1 MIKCIA
7 IDDEPL
13 ALEQLTGYIKRTPD
27 MLLLK
32 ACHSAVEAREIAESG
47 EADAMFVDINMPDL
61 NGLDFVRSL
70 TTPPMVVFTTAYS
83 EYAIDGFRVN
93 AVDYLLKPFS
103 YADFLTAVEKLCHR
117 LATQHA
123 ATAISAVDTDDSL
136 FLKTDYKIVRIKIGD
151 IRHIEAM
158 SEYLR
163 IYLDSRKSPLVILLS
178 MKKMEERLPKS
189 WFMRVH
195 RSFIINLKRI
205 IEVRKGR
212 IIIEGEKDGD
222 CVEVPIGDNYKDTLM
237 DYINTKFINK

>member
-13 ALEQLTGYIKRTPD
+13 ALGQITSYIKRTPD
-27 MLLLK
+27 MLLVK
-32 ACHSAVEAREIAESG
+32 ACHSATEARELAESG
-47 EADAMFVDINMPDL
+47 EIDAMFVDINMPDIS
-61 NGLDFVRSL
+61 GLDFVKSL
-70 TTPPMVVFTTAYS
+70 SSPPLTVFTTAYS
-83 EYAIDGFRVN
+83 EYAVEGFKVS
-93 AVDYLLKPFS
+93 AVDYLLKPFG
-103 YADFLTAVEKLCHR
+103 YAEFMAAIEKLCQR
-117 LATQHA
+117 LAIQHA
-123 ATAISAVDTDDSL
+123 ATAVSAVDTDDSL

-163 IYLDSRKSPLVILLS
+163 IHLDSRKSPLTILLS
-178 MKKMEERLPKS
+178 MKKMEEQLPKS

-212 IIIEGEKDGD
+212 IIIDGEKDGE
-222 CVEVPIGDNYKDTLM
+222 CVEVPLGDNYKDSLM
-237 DYINTKFINK
+237 DYINKKFINK

>member
-1 MIKCIA
+1 MAQLKQTNTGSGIRLVVQQYVLPFILITSLFFLWGGARA
-7 IDDEPL
+7 I
-13 ALEQLTGYIKRTPD
+13 
-27 MLLLK
+27 
-32 ACHSAVEAREIAESG
+32 
-47 EADAMFVDINMPDL
+47 
-61 NGLDFVRSL
+61 LDV
-70 TTPPMVVFTTAYS
+70 
-83 EYAIDGFRVN
+83 
-93 AVDYLLKPFS
+93 LKPFS

-205 IEVRKGR
+205 IKVRKGR

>member
-32 ACHSAVEAREIAESG
+32 ACHSAAEARDIAESG

-61 NGLDFVRSL
+61 NGLEFVKSL
-70 TTPPMVVFTTAYS
+70 TSPPLVIFTTAYS
-83 EYAIDGFRVN
+83 EYAIDGFKVN

-103 YADFLTAVEKLCHR
+103 YTDFLSAEEKLCHR
-117 LATQHA
+117 LAAQHA
-123 ATAISAVDTDDSL
+123 ATAISTVDTDDSM
-136 FLKTDYKIVRIKIGD
+136 FLKTDYKIVRIRISD

-212 IIIEGEKDGD
+212 IIIEGEKNGD
-222 CVEVPIGDNYKDTLM
+222 CVEVPLGDNYKDTLM